1 MAGDPTKWAP
11 RPEANT
17 TSHDGPRPIPSKLE
31 IEKGPIDVDRRL
43 SHSGPGA
50 NLQDFKLL
58 ASNTWR
64 ESNSW
69 LTRERKYS

>member
-1 MAGDPTKWAP
+1 MT
-11 RPEANT
+11 
-17 TSHDGPRPIPSKLE
+17 GPGLIPSKLE

-43 SHSGPGA
+43 SQPGPGA
-50 NLQDFKLL
+50 NLEDFKLL

-69 LTRERKYS
+69 LTRESKYS